1 MEVSNNKVLQLLL
14 VLVTFNLSCGS
25 KTTSKV
31 ADADRPNI
39 LFAILDDATYE
50 HMSAYGC
57 SWVNTPNFDRVASDG
72 LLFNRAYTPNAKCA
86 PSRAAIIT
94 GRNSWQIEEA
104 MNHWCAFPAA
114 YKTFPEALVDNGY
127 HVGHTAKGWAPGLP
141 GEIDGKPR
149 QLIGKKYSDISL
161 MPPTKA
167 ISKIDYTENF
177 RTFLEDNPEDKPFFF
192 WYGSIE
198 PHRDYEFESSQ
209 RLSDKKPSDIEHVYE
224 FWPDNDSVR
233 IDMLDYAL
241 EIEYADM
248 HLGLMLDMLDLRGEL
263 DNTMVIVTADNG
275 MPFPRIKG
283 QEYELSNHL
292 PLAVMWKDGIKN
304 PGRKINDYVN
314 FIDYAPTIL
323 DAAGINEVQSGMQSL
338 TGKGWS
344 NIFNSDKSDIVD
356 ESRDHILIGKERHDV
371 GRPNDKGYPIR
382 GIFKDGYLL
391 VQNFETDRWPAG
403 NPETGYLNCDGS
415 PTKTVCLDTRTDL
428 NRKKYWEW
436 SFGKRPEFEF
446 YNVADDPECMINM
459 AGDEAMQGLLT
470 QMKDQMYAELKE
482 QGDAR
487 LLGNPEIYDTYKYMD
502 RNTANHYNR
511 YMAGQKVKTGWVNDS
526 DYRPIND

>member
-1 MEVSNNKVLQLLL
+1 MEKLRIKILLIL
-14 VLVTFNLSCGS
+14 LIFIWIIISCGS
-25 KTTSKV
+25 SDDSEV

-57 SWVNTPNFDRVASDG
+57 SWVNTPNFDKVASNG

-104 MNHWCAFPAA
+104 MNHWCAFPAE
-114 YKTFPEALVDNGY
+114 YKTFPEALDDDGY

-141 GEIDGKPR
+141 GEIDGVRR
-149 QLIGKKYSDISL
+149 QLIGKKYSDL
-161 MPPTKA
+161 TLTPPTNA
-167 ISKIDYTENF
+167 MSKIDYTKNF
-177 RTFLEDNPEDKPFFF
+177 QAFLEDNPDDKPFFF

-198 PHRDYEFESSQ
+198 PHRDYEFKSALK
-209 RLSDKKPSDIEHVYE
+209 LSDKKPEDIDKVYE

-233 IDMLDYAL
+233 IDMLDYAV
-241 EIEYADM
+241 EIEYADK
-248 HLGLMLDMLDLRGEL
+248 HLGMMLDELESRGKL
-263 DNTMVIVTADNG
+263 DNTIVIVTADNG

-292 PLAVMWKDGIKN
+292 PLAVMWKDGIKS
-304 PGRKINDYVN
+304 PGRKIDDYVN

-323 DAAGINEVQSGMQSL
+323 AAAGISESESGMQSL

-344 NIFNSDKSDIVD
+344 NIFKSDKSGIVD

-382 GIFKDGYLL
+382 GIFKNGYLL
-391 VQNFETDRWPAG
+391 VHNYETDRWPAG

-428 NRKKYWEW
+428 SRKKYWEW
-436 SFGKRPEFEF
+436 NFGKRPAFEF
-446 YNVADDPECMINM
+446 YNVEDDQACMNNL
-459 AGDEAMQGLLT
+459 ANDEAMQGLMEKMKN
-470 QMKDQMYAELKE
+470 QMIAELKE

-487 LLGNPEIYDTYKYMD
+487 VLGNPEIYDTYKYMD
-502 RNTANHYNR
+502 RGTANLYNR
-511 YMAGQKVKTGWVNDS
+511 YMAGQKVYTGWVNDS
-526 DYRPIND
+526 DYRPIDD